1 MRIIEYGLNR
11 ALLVIPLSKIVD
23 HCDGKCAF
31 YINVSLCNRWM
42 ITEISRSVGDC
53 TTRFTLFRERN
64 AWNGN

>member
-1 MRIIEYGLNR
+1 
-11 ALLVIPLSKIVD
+11 
-23 HCDGKCAF
+23 
-31 YINVSLCNRWM
+31 M